1 MTSHRTGIRSVSL
14 VVDVDTVDKSQ
25 HAVKFVERA
34 WPLLQNRVSVL
45 VRQAKNLECTRLNE
59 AMDHRPYSVA
69 VLPSNVNLFID
80 HQPGHILPRGSIHLV
95 RSLRIDAKASA
106 LDNPLQSFAGQ
117 PQMGCRV
124 LRA

>member
-34 WPLLQNRVSVL
+34 WPLLQKRVSVL

-59 AMDHRPYSVA
+59 AMDHRPYGVA
-69 VLPSNVNLFID
+69 VFPSKGKLFFGG
-80 HQPGHILPRGSIHLV
+80 PPRHIPPRGLVYLV
-95 RSLRIDAKASA
+95 RLLRLAAK
-106 LDNPLQSFAGQ
+106 N
-117 PQMGCRV
+117 
-124 LRA
+124 